1 MILCGSLYAQ
11 SCMVITGNVLFPNK
25 EACFED
31 SIKKQIKLLNFPLFF
46 KQNLSAKLYPVLKK
60 VKKKRILKMITRIM
74 TFFKDKGEGT
84 KWDLDYGKLI
94 IIALCVYIALKV

>member
-31 SIKKQIKLLNFPLFF
+31 
-46 KQNLSAKLYPVLKK
+46 A
-60 VKKKRILKMITRIM
+60 VKKADKAIEFPTVFQVKPYCQVIPGTEISEEE
-74 TFFKDKGEGT
+74 KDT
-84 KWDLDYGKLI
+84 
-94 IIALCVYIALKV
+94 